1 MTEGGTPMPT
11 AILEQPRRE
20 RRSSAAQ
27 AAARAHHQWEWLL
40 AGLVLAFALPYLLT
54 DLATINRDLYY
65 GIYALS
71 VFGFFALWLRFAVET
86 PRALLTRN
94 WRFGALLGIVFAG
107 ATAAIA
113 FTEKA
118 TPHPH
123 GWRFAGAIVWRG
135 IVYGAADGVLLSVF
149 PILAVVAAFSAR
161 PLRERSRRALV
172 GIGALALGVSL
183 LFTAVYH
190 LGYPDFRGDKVRKPL
205 IGDVVWSA
213 PTLATLSPIGA
224 PLAHIGLH
232 VSAVVHAYN
241 TDTFLPPHTNAAR

>member
-1 MTEGGTPMPT
+1 MPT

-20 RRSSAAQ
+20 RRNPAAK
-27 AAARAHHQWEWLL
+27 ATERVHHQWGWLV
-40 AGLVLAFALPYLLT
+40 AGLALAFALPYVHT
-54 DLATINRDLYY
+54 DLVTINRDLYY
-65 GIYALS
+65 GVYS
-71 VFGFFALWLRFAVET
+71 VVVFRFFALWLRRTVDE

-94 WRFGALLGIVFAG
+94 WRWGALLGVVFAG

-118 TPHPH
+118 TVHPH
-123 GWRFAGAIVWRG
+123 GWRFVGAIVWRG

-172 GIGALALGVSL
+172 GIGALALAVSL

-205 IGDVVWSA
+205 VGDVIWSA

>member
-1 MTEGGTPMPT
+1 MPT
-11 AILEQPRRE
+11 AIVEQPRLE
-20 RRSSAAQ
+20 RRRPTAEAT
-27 AAARAHHQWEWLL
+27 ARAHHQWEWLF

-65 GIYALS
+65 GIYAFS
-71 VFGFFALWLRFAVET
+71 VFGLFALWLGFAVET

-94 WRFGALLGIVFAG
+94 WRAGALLGVIFAG

-113 FTEKA
+113 LTEKA
-118 TPHPH
+118 TAHPH
-123 GWRFAGAIVWRG
+123 GWRFVGAIVWRG

-161 PLRERSRRALV
+161 PLRERSRRAV
-172 GIGALALGVSL
+172 IGIGALALAVSL

-190 LGYPDFRGDKVRKPL
+190 LGYSDFRGEKVRKPL

-213 PTLATLSPIGA
+213 PTLATVSPIGA

>member
-1 MTEGGTPMPT
+1 MPT
-11 AILEQPRRE
+11 AILEQPHAK
-20 RRSSAAQ
+20 RRSST
-27 AAARAHHQWEWLL
+27 ARAIERPHHQREWLL
-40 AGLVLAFALPYLLT
+40 AGLALAFALPYLLT
-54 DLATINRDLYY
+54 DLVTINRDLYY
-65 GIYALS
+65 GIYAVS

-94 WRFGALLGIVFAG
+94 WRRGALLGIVFAG

-113 FTEKA
+113 LSEKA
-118 TPHPH
+118 TAHPH
-123 GWRFAGAIVWRG
+123 GWRFVGAIVWRG

-161 PLRERSRRALV
+161 PLRERSRRAVV
-172 GIGALALGVSL
+172 GIGAVALVVSM

-190 LGYPDFRGDKVRKPL
+190 IGYSDFRGEKLRKPL

-213 PTLATLSPIGA
+213 PTLATFSPIGA
-224 PLAHIGLH
+224 PIAHIGLH

-241 TDTFLPPHTNAAR
+241 TDTFLPPHASATP

>member
-1 MTEGGTPMPT
+1 MPT
-11 AILEQPRRE
+11 AILEQPHAK
-20 RRSSAAQ
+20 RRSST
-27 AAARAHHQWEWLL
+27 ARAIERPHHQREWLL
-40 AGLVLAFALPYLLT
+40 AGLALAFALPYLLT
-54 DLATINRDLYY
+54 DVLTINRDLYY

-71 VFGFFALWLRFAVET
+71 VFCFSALWLRSAVET

-94 WRFGALLGIVFAG
+94 WRRGALLGIVFAG

-113 FTEKA
+113 LSEKA
-118 TPHPH
+118 TAHPH
-123 GWRFAGAIVWRG
+123 GWRFVGAIVWRG

-161 PLRERSRRALV
+161 PLRERSRRAVV
-172 GIGALALGVSL
+172 GIGAVALVVSM

-190 LGYPDFRGDKVRKPL
+190 LGYSDFRGEKLRKPL

-213 PTLATLSPIGA
+213 PTLATFSPIGA
-224 PLAHIGLH
+224 PIAHIGLH

-241 TDTFLPPHTNAAR
+241 TDTFLPPHASATP

>member
-1 MTEGGTPMPT
+1 MPT
-11 AILEQPRRE
+11 AIVEQRRLE
-20 RRSSAAQ
+20 RSRPTAEAT
-27 AAARAHHQWEWLL
+27 AHTHHQWEWLL
-40 AGLVLAFALPYLLT
+40 AGLVLAFALPYVLT

-65 GIYALS
+65 GIYAFS
-71 VFGFFALWLRFAVET
+71 VFGFFALWLGFAVET
-86 PRALLTRN
+86 PRALLARN
-94 WRFGALLGIVFAG
+94 WRVGAPLGVMFAG

-113 FTEKA
+113 LTEKA

-123 GWRFAGAIVWRG
+123 GWRFVGAIVWRG

-149 PILAVVAAFSAR
+149 PILAVFAAFSAR
-161 PLRERSRRALV
+161 PLRARSRRALI
-172 GIGALALGVSL
+172 GIGALALAVSL

-190 LGYPDFRGDKVRKPL
+190 LGYSDFRGEKVRKPL

-213 PTLATLSPIGA
+213 PTLATVSAIGA

-241 TDTFLPPHTNAAR
+241 TDTFLPPHADAAR